1 MRELTNEEVK
11 YLALALDEKELEEL
25 IEKGRKYHIVSPI
38 IQIAGQ
44 IKEQCQGYRLTITFQ
59 NGHFSWDY
67 RQIKKR
73 KAKRDTYEYIV
84 DGEVYESPEAIIKAL
99 DLETEWQNYKD
110 AGENLGKGP
119 LNFLKRKQKIKVEK
133 REKSTDETDES

>member
-1 MRELTNEEVK
+1 MRELTNEEVR
-11 YLALALDEKELEEL
+11 YLTLALDEQELQEL

-38 IQIAGQ
+38 ITIASQ
-44 IKEQCQGYRLTITFQ
+44 IKDQCQGYRLTITFQ

-73 KAKRDTYEYIV
+73 KTKRDAYEYIV
-84 DGEVYESPEAIIKAL
+84 DGQVYESPEDIIKAL
-99 DLETEWQNYKD
+99 GLETEWQNYKD

-133 REKSTDETDES
+133 REKSDEKDES